1 MVAKAAA
8 VTHGSVT
15 VRYSTEKDLS
25 EIVKVNC
32 LPENLSA
39 SAIWSR
45 MKLLQEQFRE
55 KLNRTK
61 HLKCTSLRIEVS
73 PAREETVGWTLEE
86 WRELA
91 DDFVRE
97 FDAVDYSGRTGRE
110 SSKSTNLKNTQYVAM
125 LHHDSDSG
133 ILHLHIIANRIDMD
147 GNVIDSHYVSE
158 RAKQAACVINER
170 RGWVQPEEIHKE
182 RAVLVTQ
189 DCIAAL
195 KEMDTFDWDAYKQ
208 KLEGKGYKVVFRLDE
223 EGKIHGYS
231 LNIGYIKYKSS
242 ELGHTRSLT
251 PARILETWAK
261 LHPVKEEN
269 VPAEKTEKP
278 RPVAVDVTKR
288 PTPAPEPVPA
298 MVHQDITVEGQRYSL
313 DIPEAIYE
321 IFQKEAE
328 VPENNSSTSRE
339 HVLHTAMLLFCEYVD
354 GATALSQSCGG
365 GSSPGTGW
373 GKDPKEDDWM
383 WARRCLKKAQ
393 NLHERPYTYRRHR

>member
-73 PAREETVGWTLEE
+73 PSREETVGWTLED

-147 GNVIDSHYVSE
+147 GDVIDSHYVSE

-195 KEMDTFDWDAYKQ
+195 KELDSFDWDVYKQ
-208 KLEGKGYKVVFRLDE
+208 KLEAKGYKVVFRLDE

-231 LNIGYIKYKSS
+231 LNKGYIKYKSS

-251 PARILETWAK
+251 PSRIQETWAK
-261 LHPVKEEN
+261 LHPVKEVH
-269 VPAEKTEKP
+269 VPAEETQKP
-278 RPVAVDVTKR
+278 RPAAEDVTKH
-288 PTPAPEPVPA
+288 PTPAPKPVPA

-313 DIPEAIYE
+313 DIPEAVYE

-328 VPENNSSTSRE
+328 VPENNAGTNRE

-365 GSSPGTGW
+365 GSHPGYGW
-373 GKDPKEDDWM
+373 GKDPKEDDWL
-383 WARRCLKKAQ
+383 WARRCLKKAKE
-393 NLHERPYTYRRHR
+393 LHVRPFRRHR

>member
-231 LNIGYIKYKSS
+231 LKKGYIKYKSS

-251 PARILETWAK
+251 PSRIQDTWAK
-261 LHPVKEEN
+261 LHPAKEVH
-269 VPAEKTEKP
+269 VPAEKKEKP
-278 RPVAVDVTKR
+278 RPAAEDVTKR
-288 PTPAPEPVPA
+288 PTPAPKPAPA
-298 MVHQDITVEGQRYSL
+298 MVHQDITVEGKRYSL
-313 DIPEAIYE
+313 DIPEPVYK

-328 VPENNSSTSRE
+328 VPDNPRSSRE
-339 HVLHTAMLLFCEYVD
+339 NIMHTAMLLFCEYVD

-365 GSSPGTGW
+365 GSNPGYGW
-373 GKDPKEDDWM
+373 GKDPKEDDWL
-383 WARRCLKKAQ
+383 WARRCLKKAKE
-393 NLHERPYTYRRHR
+393 LHVRPFRRHR

>member
-231 LNIGYIKYKSS
+231 LKKGYIKYKSS

-251 PARILETWAK
+251 PSRIQDTWAK
-261 LHPVKEEN
+261 LHPAKEVH
-269 VPAEKTEKP
+269 VPAEKKEKP
-278 RPVAVDVTKR
+278 RPAAEEVTKH
-288 PTPAPEPVPA
+288 PTPAPKQVPA
-298 MVHQDITVEGQRYSL
+298 MVHQDIMVEGQRYSL
-313 DIPEAIYE
+313 DIPEAVYE
-321 IFQKEAE
+321 IFRKEAE
-328 VPENNSSTSRE
+328 VPENNSSTNRE

-365 GSSPGTGW
+365 GNNPGYGW
-373 GKDPKEDDWM
+373 GKDPKEDDWL
-383 WARRCLKKAQ
+383 WARRCLKKAKE
-393 NLHERPYTYRRHR
+393 LHVRPFRRHR

>member
-147 GNVIDSHYVSE
+147 GNVIDSHFVSE

-195 KEMDTFDWDAYKQ
+195 KDLDTFDWDAYKQ

-231 LNIGYIKYKSS
+231 LKKGYIKYKSS

-251 PARILETWAK
+251 PSRIQETWAK
-261 LHPVKEEN
+261 LHQVKEVH
-269 VPAEKTEKP
+269 VPAEKEENP
-278 RPVAVDVTKR
+278 RPAAADETKH
-288 PTPAPEPVPA
+288 PTPAPKPVPA

-313 DIPEAIYE
+313 DIPEAVYE
-321 IFQKEAE
+321 IFRKEAE
-328 VPENNSSTSRE
+328 VPENNSSTNRE
-339 HVLHTAMLLFCEYVD
+339 HVLRTAMLLFCEYVD

-373 GKDPKEDDWM
+373 GKDPKEDDWL
-383 WARRCLKKAQ
+383 WARRCLKKAKE
-393 NLHERPYTYRRHR
+393 LHVRPYRRHR

>member
-1 MVAKAAA
+1 MVAKASA
-8 VTHGSVT
+8 VAHGHNT

-45 MKLLQEQFRE
+45 MTILQERFRE

-61 HLKCTSLRIEVS
+61 HLKCTSFRIEVS
-73 PAREETVGWTLEE
+73 PAEEETVGWTLAD

-97 FDAVDYSGRTGRE
+97 FDAVDLSGRTGRE
-110 SSKSTNLKNTQYVAM
+110 SAKSTNLKNTQYVAM

-133 ILHLHIIANRIDMD
+133 IQHLHIIANRIDMD
-147 GNVIDSHYVSE
+147 GNVLDAHCISE
-158 RAKQAACVINER
+158 RAMKAAYAINER
-170 RGWVQPEEIHKE
+170 RGWVQSEEIHKE

-195 KEMDTFDWDAYKQ
+195 KELDTFDWDVYKQ
-208 KLEGKGYKVVFRLDE
+208 KLEAKGYKVAFRLDK
-223 EGKIHGYS
+223 EGKIHGYA
-231 LNIGYIKYKSS
+231 LKKGYIKYKSS

-261 LHPVKEEN
+261 LHPVKEIP
-269 VPAEKTEKP
+269 VPAEKKEKT
-278 RPVAVDVTKR
+278 RPAAEEATKR
-288 PTPAPEPVPA
+288 PTPAPKLVPA
-298 MVHQDITVEGQRYSL
+298 MVHQDIMVEEQRYSL
-313 DIPEAIYE
+313 DIPEAVYKF
-321 IFQKEAE
+321 FQKEAE
-328 VPENNSSTSRE
+328 VPDNPRSSRE
-339 HVLHTAMLLFCEYVD
+339 NIMHTAMLLFYEYVD

-365 GSSPGTGW
+365 GSSPGYGW
-373 GKDPKEDDWM
+373 GKDPKEDEWQ

-393 NLHERPYTYRRHR
+393 ELHVRPYRRHR

>member
-1 MVAKAAA
+1 MIAKSAAI
-8 VTHGSVT
+8 THGST
-15 VRYSTEKDLS
+15 NVRYSTEKDLS
-25 EIVKVNC
+25 EIVKVHN

-45 MKLLQEQFRE
+45 MTILQEQFRE

-61 HLKCTSLRIEVS
+61 PLKNTSIRFEVS
-73 PAREETVGWTLEE
+73 PSKEESAGWTLED

-91 DDFVRE
+91 DEFVRE
-97 FDAVDYSGRTGRE
+97 FDAVDFSGRTGRE
-110 SSKSTNLKNTQYVAM
+110 SSKSTTLKNTQYVAM

-133 ILHLHIIANRIDMD
+133 ILHLHITANRIDMD
-147 GNVIDSHYVSE
+147 GNVIDSHFISE
-158 RAKQAACVINER
+158 RARQAAYVINER

-195 KEMDTFDWDAYKQ
+195 KELDTFYWDVYKQ
-208 KLEGKGYKVVFRLDE
+208 KLEAKGYKVVFRRDE
-223 EGKIHGYS
+223 EGRIHGYS
-231 LNIGYIKYKSS
+231 LNQGYIKYKSS

-251 PARILETWAK
+251 PARILDTWEK
-261 LHPVKEEN
+261 MHPVKEVH
-269 VPAEKTEKP
+269 VPAEKTDKP
-278 RPVAVDVTKR
+278 RPAVADETKR
-288 PTPAPEPVPA
+288 PTPAPKPVPA

-313 DIPEAIYE
+313 DIPAAIYD

-328 VPENNSSTSRE
+328 VPENNSSTNRE

-383 WARRCLKKAQ
+383 WARRCLKKAKD
-393 NLHERPYTYRRHR
+393 LHKRPYTYRRHR

>member
-73 PAREETVGWTLEE
+73 PSREETVGWTLED

-147 GNVIDSHYVSE
+147 GDVIDSHYVSE

-195 KEMDTFDWDAYKQ
+195 KELDSFDWDVYKQ
-208 KLEGKGYKVVFRLDE
+208 KLEAKGYNVVFRPDE

-231 LNIGYIKYKSS
+231 LNKGYIKYKSS

-251 PARILETWAK
+251 PSRIQETWAK
-261 LHPVKEEN
+261 LHPVKEVH
-269 VPAEKTEKP
+269 VPAEETQKP
-278 RPVAVDVTKR
+278 RPAAEDVTKH
-288 PTPAPEPVPA
+288 PTPAPKPVPA

-313 DIPEAIYE
+313 DIPEAVYE

-328 VPENNSSTSRE
+328 VPENNAGTNRE

-365 GSSPGTGW
+365 GSHPGYGW
-373 GKDPKEDDWM
+373 GKDPKEDDWL
-383 WARRCLKKAQ
+383 WARRCLKKAKE
-393 NLHERPYTYRRHR
+393 LHVRPYRRHR

>member
-73 PAREETVGWTLEE
+73 PSREETVGWTLED

-208 KLEGKGYKVVFRLDE
+208 KLEAKGYKVVFRLDE

-231 LNIGYIKYKSS
+231 LNKGYIKYKSS

-251 PARILETWAK
+251 PSRIQETWAK
-261 LHPVKEEN
+261 LHPVKEVR
-269 VPAEKTEKP
+269 VPAEKEQKP
-278 RPVAVDVTKR
+278 RPAAEDVTKR
-288 PTPAPEPVPA
+288 PTPEPKHVPA

-313 DIPEAIYE
+313 DIPEAVYE

-339 HVLHTAMLLFCEYVD
+339 HILHTAMLLFCEYVD
-354 GATALSQSCGG
+354 GATSLSQSCGG
-365 GSSPGTGW
+365 GSYPGYGW
-373 GKDPKEDDWM
+373 GKDPKEDDWL
-383 WARRCLKKAQ
+383 WARRCLKKAKE
-393 NLHERPYTYRRHR
+393 LHVRPYRRHR

>member
-1 MVAKAAA
+1 MIAKAAA
-8 VTHGSVT
+8 IAHGST
-15 VRYSTEKDLS
+15 NVRYSTEKDLS
-25 EIVKVNC
+25 EIVKVHN

-45 MKLLQEQFRE
+45 MTILQEQFRE

-61 HLKCTSLRIEVS
+61 PLKNTSLRFEIS
-73 PAREETVGWTLEE
+73 PAREETVGWTMEE

-91 DDFVRE
+91 DEFVRE
-97 FDAVDYSGRTGRE
+97 FDAVDFSGRTGRD
-110 SSKSTNLKNTQYVAM
+110 SSKATSLKNTQYVAM
-125 LHHDSDSG
+125 LHHDSKSG
-133 ILHLHIIANRIDMD
+133 ILHLHITANRIDMD
-147 GNVIDSHYVSE
+147 GNVIDSHFISE
-158 RAKQAACVINER
+158 RARQAAYVINER

-195 KEMDTFDWDAYKQ
+195 KELDTFDWDAYKQ
-208 KLEGKGYKVVFRLDE
+208 KLEAKGYKMVFRMDE
-223 EGKIHGYS
+223 EGRIHGYS
-231 LNIGYIKYKSS
+231 LNQRYIKYRSS

-261 LHPVKEEN
+261 LHPVEE
-269 VPAEKTEKP
+269 VHAPAETTEKP
-278 RPVAVDVTKR
+278 RPATADETKR
-288 PTPAPEPVPA
+288 PTLAPKPVPA

-313 DIPEAIYE
+313 DIPEAVYE
-321 IFQKEAE
+321 IFRKEAE
-328 VPENNSSTSRE
+328 VPENNSSTNRE

-383 WARRCLKKAQ
+383 WARRCLKKAKE
-393 NLHERPYTYRRHR
+393 LHERPYTYRRHR

>member
-86 WRELA
+86 WRELT

-110 SSKSTNLKNTQYVAM
+110 SAKSTNLKNTQYVAM

-147 GNVIDSHYVSE
+147 GNVIDSHFVSE

-195 KEMDTFDWDAYKQ
+195 KDLDTFDWDAYKQ

-231 LNIGYIKYKSS
+231 LKKGYIKYTSS

-251 PARILETWAK
+251 PSRIQETWAK
-261 LHPVKEEN
+261 LHPAKEVH

-278 RPVAVDVTKR
+278 RPAAEDVTKH
-288 PTPAPEPVPA
+288 PTPAPKYVPA
-298 MVHQDITVEGQRYSL
+298 MVHQDIMVEGQRYSL
-313 DIPEAIYE
+313 DIPEAVYE
-321 IFQKEAE
+321 IFRKEAE
-328 VPENNSSTSRE
+328 VPENNSSTNRD

-365 GSSPGTGW
+365 GSHPGYGW
-373 GKDPKEDDWM
+373 GKDSKEDDWL
-383 WARRCLKKAQ
+383 WARRCLKKAKE
-393 NLHERPYTYRRHR
+393 LHVCPYRRHR

>member
-1 MVAKAAA
+1 MIAKSAAI
-8 VTHGSVT
+8 THGST
-15 VRYSTEKDLS
+15 NVRYSTEKDLS
-25 EIVKVNC
+25 EIVKVHN

-73 PAREETVGWTLEE
+73 PAREETVGWTLKE

-91 DDFVRE
+91 DEFVRE
-97 FDAVDYSGRTGRE
+97 FDAVDFSGRTGRE
-110 SSKSTNLKNTQYVAM
+110 SSKATTLKNTQYVAM
-125 LHHDSDSG
+125 LHHDSESG
-133 ILHLHIIANRIDMD
+133 ILHLHITANRIDMD
-147 GNVIDSHYVSE
+147 GNVIDSHFISE
-158 RAKQAACVINER
+158 RARQAAYVINER

-182 RAVLVTQ
+182 RCVLVTQ

-195 KEMDTFDWDAYKQ
+195 KEMDTFDWDAYKH
-208 KLEGKGYKVVFRLDE
+208 KLEAKGYKVVFRMDE
-223 EGKIHGYS
+223 EGRIHGYS
-231 LNIGYIKYKSS
+231 LNQGYIKYKSS

-251 PARILETWAK
+251 PARIHETWAK
-261 LHPVKEEN
+261 LHPVKEAH

-278 RPVAVDVTKR
+278 RPAAADVTKR
-288 PTPAPEPVPA
+288 PTPTPVPVPA
-298 MVHQDITVEGQRYSL
+298 MVHRDITVEGQRYSL

-321 IFQKEAE
+321 IFQKGVE
-328 VPENNSSTSRE
+328 VPYSS
-339 HVLHTAMLLFCEYVD
+339 MLLFLGYVD
-354 GATALSQSCGG
+354 GATSLSQSCGG

-383 WARRCLKKAQ
+383 WARRCLKKAKE
-393 NLHERPYTYRRHR
+393 LHERPYTYRRHR

>member
-1 MVAKAAA
+1 
-8 VTHGSVT
+8 
-15 VRYSTEKDLS
+15 
-25 EIVKVNC
+25 
-32 LPENLSA
+32 
-39 SAIWSR
+39 

-110 SSKSTNLKNTQYVAM
+110 SAKSTSLKNTQYVAM

-147 GNVIDSHYVSE
+147 GNVIDSHFVSE

-251 PARILETWAK
+251 PSRIQETWAK
-261 LHPVKEEN
+261 LHPVKEVN

-278 RPVAVDVTKR
+278 RPTAADVTKR
-288 PTPAPEPVPA
+288 PTPTPKPVPA

-321 IFQKEAE
+321 IFQKETE

-373 GKDPKEDDWM
+373 GKDPKEDDWL
-383 WARRCLKKAQ
+383 WARRCLKKAKE
-393 NLHERPYTYRRHR
+393 LHVRPYRRHR

>member
-8 VTHGSVT
+8 VTHGSIT

-110 SSKSTNLKNTQYVAM
+110 SAKSTSLKNTQYVAM

-147 GNVIDSHYVSE
+147 GNVIDSHFVSE

-251 PARILETWAK
+251 PSRIQETWAK
-261 LHPVKEEN
+261 LHPVKEVN
-269 VPAEKTEKP
+269 VPAEKT
-278 RPVAVDVTKR
+278 
-288 PTPAPEPVPA
+288 
-298 MVHQDITVEGQRYSL
+298 
-313 DIPEAIYE
+313 
-321 IFQKEAE
+321 
-328 VPENNSSTSRE
+328 
-339 HVLHTAMLLFCEYVD
+339 
-354 GATALSQSCGG
+354 
-365 GSSPGTGW
+365 
-373 GKDPKEDDWM
+373 
-383 WARRCLKKAQ
+383 
-393 NLHERPYTYRRHR
+393 

>member
-195 KEMDTFDWDAYKQ
+195 KELDSFDWDVYKQ
-208 KLEGKGYKVVFRLDE
+208 KLEAKGYKVVFRMDE
-223 EGKIHGYS
+223 EGRIHGYS
-231 LNIGYIKYKSS
+231 PNQGYIKYKSS

-261 LHPVKEEN
+261 LHPVKEVR
-269 VPAEKTEKP
+269 VPAEETQKP
-278 RPVAVDVTKR
+278 RPAAEDVTKR
-288 PTPAPEPVPA
+288 PTPTPKPVPA

-313 DIPEAIYE
+313 DIPEAVYE
-321 IFQKEAE
+321 IFRREAE
-328 VPENNSSTSRE
+328 VPENNSSTNRE

-373 GKDPKEDDWM
+373 GKDPKEDDWL
-383 WARRCLKKAQ
+383 WASRCLKKAKE
-393 NLHERPYTYRRHR
+393 LHVRPYRRHR

>member
-45 MKLLQEQFRE
+45 MTLLQEQFRE

-73 PAREETVGWTLEE
+73 PSREETVGWTLKE
-86 WRELA
+86 WRELT

-110 SSKSTNLKNTQYVAM
+110 SAKSTNLKNTQYVAM

-147 GNVIDSHYVSE
+147 GNIIDSHFVSE

-195 KEMDTFDWDAYKQ
+195 KDLDTFDWDAYKQ

-231 LNIGYIKYKSS
+231 LKKGYIKYKSS

-251 PARILETWAK
+251 PSRIQETWAK
-261 LHPVKEEN
+261 LHQVKEVH
-269 VPAEKTEKP
+269 VPAEKEEKP
-278 RPVAVDVTKR
+278 RPAAADETKH
-288 PTPAPEPVPA
+288 PTPAPKPVPA

-313 DIPEAIYE
+313 DIPEAVYE
-321 IFQKEAE
+321 IFRKEAE
-328 VPENNSSTSRE
+328 VPENNSSTNRE
-339 HVLHTAMLLFCEYVD
+339 HVLRTAMLLFCEYVD

-373 GKDPKEDDWM
+373 GKDPKEDDWL
-383 WARRCLKKAQ
+383 WARRCLKKAKE
-393 NLHERPYTYRRHR
+393 LHVRPYRRHR

>member
-73 PAREETVGWTLEE
+73 PSREETVGWTLED

-147 GNVIDSHYVSE
+147 GDVIDSHYVSE

-195 KEMDTFDWDAYKQ
+195 KELDSFDWDVYKQ
-208 KLEGKGYKVVFRLDE
+208 KLEAKGYKVVFRLDE

-231 LNIGYIKYKSS
+231 LNKGYIKYKSS

-251 PARILETWAK
+251 PSRIQETWAK
-261 LHPVKEEN
+261 LHPVKEVH
-269 VPAEKTEKP
+269 VPAEETQKP
-278 RPVAVDVTKR
+278 RPAAEDVTKH
-288 PTPAPEPVPA
+288 PTPAPKPVPA

-313 DIPEAIYE
+313 DIPEAVYE

-328 VPENNSSTSRE
+328 VPENNAGTNRE

-365 GSSPGTGW
+365 GSHPGYGW
-373 GKDPKEDDWM
+373 GKDPKEDDWL
-383 WARRCLKKAQ
+383 WARRCLKKAKE
-393 NLHERPYTYRRHR
+393 LHVRPYRRHR

>member
-1 MVAKAAA
+1 MIAKAAA

-45 MKLLQEQFRE
+45 MTLLQEQFRE

-73 PAREETVGWTLEE
+73 PSREETVGWTLED

-195 KEMDTFDWDAYKQ
+195 KELDTFDWDAYKQ

-223 EGKIHGYS
+223 GGKIHGYS
-231 LNIGYIKYKSS
+231 LNKGYIKYKSS

-251 PARILETWAK
+251 PSRIQETWAK
-261 LHPVKEEN
+261 LHPVKEVR
-269 VPAEKTEKP
+269 VPAEKTQKP
-278 RPVAVDVTKR
+278 RPAAEDVTER
-288 PTPAPEPVPA
+288 PAPVPKHVPA

-313 DIPEAIYE
+313 DIPEAVYV

-328 VPENNSSTSRE
+328 VPENNSGTSRE

-365 GSSPGTGW
+365 GSYPGYGW
-373 GKDPKEDDWM
+373 GKDPKEDDWL
-383 WARRCLKKAQ
+383 WARRCLKKAKE
-393 NLHERPYTYRRHR
+393 LHVRPYRRHI

>member
-8 VTHGSVT
+8 VTHGSIT

-110 SSKSTNLKNTQYVAM
+110 SAKSTNLKNTQYVAM

-147 GNVIDSHYVSE
+147 GNVIDSHFVSE

-195 KEMDTFDWDAYKQ
+195 KELDSFDWDVYKQ
-208 KLEGKGYKVVFRLDE
+208 KLEGKGYKVVFRIDE

-231 LNIGYIKYKSS
+231 LKKGYIKYKSS

-251 PARILETWAK
+251 PARIQETWAK
-261 LHPVKEEN
+261 LHPVKEVH

-278 RPVAVDVTKR
+278 RPAAADVTKR
-288 PTPAPEPVPA
+288 PTPAPKPVPA
-298 MVHQDITVEGQRYSL
+298 MVHQNITVEGQRYSL
-313 DIPEAIYE
+313 DIPEAIHE

-328 VPENNSSTSRE
+328 VPENNSSTNRE

-373 GKDPKEDDWM
+373 GKGPKEDEWQ
-383 WARRCLKKAQ
+383 WARRCLKKAKE
-393 NLHERPYTYRRHR
+393 LHVRPYRRHR